1 MINGRS
7 RSMLR
12 SGGMHIRRKG
22 INKTLKEFYAD
33 GERIDVVEKY
43 KYRGCTVNDHLQ
55 CKT

>member
-1 MINGRS
+1 
-7 RSMLR
+7 MLR

-22 INKTLKEFYAD
+22 VNKTLKEFYAD

-55 CKT
+55 CRT